1 MHRQQMEILMNWLL
15 NSDSLSPLTGGYSAA
30 TPFKL
35 PGIILINTRSRH
47 KIQSVKCEI
56 KKHDKNL
63 DSLGQE
69 QVTAEG
75 CIQSD
80 SSNYKIN

>member
-1 MHRQQMEILMNWLL
+1 MNWLL

-47 KIQSVKCEI
+47 KIQSVKYEI

-63 DSLGQE
+63 DSLG
-69 QVTAEG
+69 
-75 CIQSD
+75 
-80 SSNYKIN
+80 